1 MARLTHSRVTPGLV
15 LCTLLSVGGSLFA
28 DEPPDQVWEGGIRG
42 AAAAASSIKVL
53 TWNIERGL
61 RLPEVT
67 EVLLRHGP
75 ALLLLQEVDVNARRT
90 GRRNI
95 AEELARSL
103 RMPYLFAAE
112 FEELGQGAHDSP
124 AYHGQAILTT
134 LPASS
139 ARIIRFKQQ
148 TSFWRPRPY
157 MPDWPA
163 FQRRKGGRLALV
175 SEVDVAGRR
184 LVVYNAHLES
194 RESEQ
199 LRKAQLDEILADTR
213 RYPADTP
220 ILIAGDFNTRTAA
233 SPVIDALLK
242 AGFQMAAGGEVTTA
256 RGLALDWIFV
266 RGAQRSEQGM
276 IHSDTKASDHF
287 PLTVVVHFNPL

>member
-1 MARLTHSRVTPGLV
+1 ML
-15 LCTLLSVGGSLFA
+15 LCTLLSAAGPLFA

-42 AAAAASSIKVL
+42 AATAASSIKVL

-75 ALLLLQEVDVNARRT
+75 SLLLLQEVDVNARRT

-103 RMPYLFAAE
+103 RLPYLFAAE
-112 FEELGQGAHDSP
+112 FEELGQGTRDSP
-124 AYHGQAILTT
+124 AYHGQAILTA

-139 ARIIRFKQQ
+139 PRIIRFKQQ
-148 TSFWRPRPY
+148 TTFWRPRSY

-163 FQRRKGGRLALV
+163 FQRRKGGRLVLV
-175 SEVDVAGRR
+175 CEVDVAGRP

-220 ILIAGDFNTRTAA
+220 ILIAGDFNTRMKA

-242 AGFQMAAGGEVTTA
+242 AGFQMAAGRDVTTI
-256 RGLALDWIFV
+256 RGSALDWIFV
-266 RGAQRSEQGM
+266 RGAQRFEQGM
-276 IHSDTKASDHF
+276 IHRDTKASDHF